1 MTIGSNIKQI
11 RKEKKLTQSD
21 LAKKINKGL
30 RTVQK
35 YESDD
40 INVPTDV
47 LKDIAKSLDVELIDL
62 ISDDN
67 NAIYI
72 DFCGEPFDDI
82 FKKLEILST
91 DETFMK
97 DILHKEKYEL
107 SFFEDCLLKI
117 YNSREYDI
125 DIYTEIF
132 KLLGSDILQKNLG
145 YSFKDLASDEVD
157 LIRMALNVINSIKND
172 LRSIANSKETISN
185 INKDESDKSN
195 NIIS

>member
-11 RKEKKLTQSD
+11 RKEKRLTQSD

-40 INVPTDV
+40 INIPIDV
-47 LKDIAKSLDVELIDL
+47 LKDIAKTLDVELTDL

-72 DFCGEPFDDI
+72 DFCGEPFDDT

-91 DETFMK
+91 DEIFMK
-97 DILHKEKYEL
+97 DILHKEKHEL
-107 SFFEDCLLKI
+107 NFFEDCLLRI
-117 YNSREYDI
+117 YNSQEYDI

-132 KLLGSDILQKNLG
+132 KLLGSDILQKKLG
-145 YSFKDLASDEVD
+145 YSFNELVSNEID
-157 LIRMALNVINSIKND
+157 LIRMALNIMNSIKDD
-172 LRSIANSKETISN
+172 LRSISNSKETTSN
-185 INKDESDKSN
+185 IDKDESDKKQ
-195 NIIS
+195 